1 MTGTLLAASLSPLAA
16 RYFRELP
23 GAGVLP
29 AGATAH
35 TGEAGSAAAGTHVR
49 FHLQAAAGVV
59 TAARFQAYGCPH
71 TLAVCAWLTEGLV
84 GRAAAPGG
92 PHEWAQV
99 LSVPI
104 EKLSRL
110 LTVEDALNAALSSA
124 LSE

>member
-16 RYFRELP
+16 RYFRALP

-29 AGATAH
+29 VGSGSH
-35 TGEAGSAAAGTHVR
+35 SGEAGSAATGTHVR
-49 FHLQAAAGVV
+49 FHLQRAAGVV
-59 TAARFQAYGCPH
+59 IAARFQAYGCPH
-71 TLAVCAWLTEGLV
+71 TLAVCAWLTEQLV
-84 GRAAAPGG
+84 GRAAPPGG
-92 PHEWAQV
+92 PQEWASV